1 MIIYFIYLGTFC
13 LCSFFDFKS
22 DKYLRQFSIL
32 SIFFF
37 SIIFIGLRFHTGSDW
52 YGYIRYYNSVDW
64 QNNQYGIGFQIL
76 NIFCKRFFD
85 DYYAVQFFAS
95 LFFIYSVFHFYLKNA
110 KYPILGIIISIS
122 LYFNDIYMSQVRQS
136 IAIGIILLFSDF
148 IFQKK
153 FLLFLFGIILGLSFH
168 ITAIIALP
176 IYFFRIRTPKT
187 IKVCGVL
194 FGFLCIL
201 KKSIPISL
209 LVLGAKLLPGSY
221 GDLIIKYVTNP
232 MFLHGSTGRSYF
244 FAKLLLGLLVILFIN
259 PKTEKDQVYLNC
271 LVLSCVLSSFSLSFS
286 LFRRI
291 EFYFGFFT
299 ILAYLKILDLKLF
312 KEKNIRILMF
322 LLLMTFFIIPY
333 IKNRLAK
340 PTPMNDA
347 PKRYK
352 PYYNY
357 LNYPDGAQYRKD
369 WCE

>member
-1 MIIYFIYLGTFC
+1 MIIYFVYLGTFC

-22 DKYLRQFSIL
+22 DKYLRQFCIFSM
-32 SIFFF
+32 FFF

-64 QNNQYGIGFQIL
+64 DNNKYGIGYQIL
-76 NIFCKRFFD
+76 NIFCKSLFD

-95 LFFIYSVFHFYLKNA
+95 LFFIYSVFHFYLKNTH
-110 KYPILGIIISIS
+110 YPILGIIISIS

-148 IFQKK
+148 IFQRK
-153 FLLFLFGIILGLSFH
+153 FLPFLFGVILGISFH

-176 IYFFRIRTPKT
+176 IYFFRIKTPKT
-187 IKVCGVL
+187 MKICGVI
-194 FGFLCIL
+194 FGLLCIL

-209 LVLGAKLLPGSY
+209 LILGAKFLPGIY
-221 GDLIIKYVTNP
+221 GNLVIKYITNP
-232 MFLHGSTGRSYF
+232 MFLHGSTGGSYF
-244 FAKLLLGLLVILFIN
+244 FAKLLLGLLIILFLN
-259 PKTEKDQVYLNC
+259 PNTEEDQVYLNC
-271 LVLSCVLSSFSLSFS
+271 LVFSSILSSFSLAFS

-299 ILAYLKILDLKLF
+299 IIAYLKVLNLNFF
-312 KEKNIRILMF
+312 KEKYFKMLAF
-322 LLLMTFFIIPY
+322 LLLMFFFIIPY
-333 IKNRLAK
+333 TKNRLAK

-347 PKRYK
+347 PKRYV

-357 LNYPDGAQYRKD
+357 LNYPNGAQYRKD